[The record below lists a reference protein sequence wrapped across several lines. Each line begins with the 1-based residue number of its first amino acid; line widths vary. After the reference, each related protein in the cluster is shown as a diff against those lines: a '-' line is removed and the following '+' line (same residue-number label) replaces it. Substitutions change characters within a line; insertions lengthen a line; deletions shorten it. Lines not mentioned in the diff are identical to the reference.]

1 MKDSIGWPSDNLK
14 HLKTLLSSNKM
25 YHVSRN
31 PWSEA
36 AIGFVLL
43 LLR

>member
-14 HLKTLLSSNKM
+14 HLKNLLSSNEM
-25 YHVSRN
+25 YNVSRN

-36 AIGFVLL
+36 VIGLVPL